1 MQQKE
6 SLYILLKIANNGL
19 TSARY
24 LKKYVGN
31 DDVTSSHYRLQ
42 PKWILQILEI
52 VWRSVELQDQ

>member
-42 PKWILQILEI
+42 PK
-52 VWRSVELQDQ
+52 